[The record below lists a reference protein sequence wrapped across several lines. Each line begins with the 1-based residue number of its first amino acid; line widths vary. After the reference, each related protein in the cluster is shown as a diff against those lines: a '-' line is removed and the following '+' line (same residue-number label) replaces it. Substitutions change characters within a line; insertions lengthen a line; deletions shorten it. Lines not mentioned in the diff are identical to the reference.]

1 MISADNIQATLKVQY
16 VVLEK
21 KCHSQSFNIDNIR
34 EVIIQIKNYFFHN

>member
-21 KCHSQSFNIDNIR
+21 KCNSQSFNIDNIR
-34 EVIIQIKNYFFHN
+34 EVIIQIKNYFFP